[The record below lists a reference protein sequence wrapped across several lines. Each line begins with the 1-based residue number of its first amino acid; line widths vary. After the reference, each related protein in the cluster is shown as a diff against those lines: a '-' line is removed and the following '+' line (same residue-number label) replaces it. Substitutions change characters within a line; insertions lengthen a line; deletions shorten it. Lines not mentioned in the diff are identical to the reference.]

1 MILKTILKS
10 LSPNIIVY
18 IQQIIDI
25 KIEQLY
31 PGLSWSLVELRK
43 YFKYDTAPR
52 TTFFIHYRAI
62 VSGPAS
68 SQHRHEA
75 PARTN
80 HRMSLL
86 SHCVIN
92 NQKM

>member
-1 MILKTILKS
+1 MILKEILKS
-10 LSPNIIVY
+10 VSPNIVY

-31 PGLSWSLVELRK
+31 PGLSWSLVEQRK
-43 YFKYDTAPR
+43 YFKYDTGPR

-68 SQHRHEA
+68 SQHA
-75 PARTN
+75 ARTN